1 MLTVREYQKISAA
14 DCEFFDEL
22 VNFSKVGE
30 FMSLGWNFVQAKNY
44 IGAIRLP
51 SGCQIEIL
59 PKLDAPEEKLRGLV
73 VEILMTWKDFSDK
86 KFRNASLD
94 TARLPLYEIF
104 IRIYLEMVSDLVKRG
119 LKSSYVLRENNL
131 NFFKGK
137 LLVGQHLR
145 KNFAHREKIFFVKAG
160 KIASRIEF
168 YIR

>member
-14 DCEFFDEL
+14 DCEFFDEFIK
-22 VNFSKVGE
+22 FSKAGE
-30 FMSLGWNFVQAKNY
+30 FMSFGWNFVQAKNY
-44 IGAIRLP
+44 IGVIRLP

-73 VEILMTWKDFSDK
+73 VEILMTLKDFSDK

-137 LLVGQHLR
+137 LLVGQHVR
-145 KNFAHREKIFFVKAG
+145 KNFFRQGRKNRVPY
-160 KIASRIEF
+160 RILHQI
-168 YIR
+168 IRI